1 MVKKTTTTTTQLAE
15 VRWQGSP
22 TWFFFFFL
30 YPVSAFSMI
39 VIREKVQVVDDWLT
53 ATLDCQGDGSING
66 TNQSQI
72 RRVRLVA
79 FLQIRRLKKER
90 TIKWIEQVW
99 YKMAP
104 WRNIF
109 SRPWQLT
116 HKYLHTHACNSA
128 HPHTVYCTHT
138 HYTSPTPVLTP
149 DQRINWGGTEE
160 GEGGR
165 KQNTLQ

>member
-1 MVKKTTTTTTQLAE
+1 MTRISNLIL
-15 VRWQGSP
+15 
-22 TWFFFFFL
+22 FFFL

-90 TIKWIEQVW
+90 TIKWIEQV
-99 YKMAP
+99 
-104 WRNIF
+104 
-109 SRPWQLT
+109 
-116 HKYLHTHACNSA
+116 
-128 HPHTVYCTHT
+128 
-138 HYTSPTPVLTP
+138 
-149 DQRINWGGTEE
+149 
-160 GEGGR
+160 
-165 KQNTLQ
+165 